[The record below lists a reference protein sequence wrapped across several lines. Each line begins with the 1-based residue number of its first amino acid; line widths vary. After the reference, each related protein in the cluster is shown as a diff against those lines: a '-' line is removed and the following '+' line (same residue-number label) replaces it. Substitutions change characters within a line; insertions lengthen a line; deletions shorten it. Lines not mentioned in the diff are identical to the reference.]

1 MPEITFITGNQNKA
15 DAVAKWLGHSVE
27 HHKLDL
33 AEIQSLDL
41 REVVDHKARQAFAEL
56 GKTALVED
64 VSLELHALG
73 RLPGPLVKWFVEEL
87 GIDGI
92 AKLLDG
98 YEDRSA
104 TVRICYGLCDGNDVQ
119 FFESEKHGSIATE
132 PRGEG
137 WGFERIFINDGY
149 EQTRAE
155 MATVTHEATSHRKAA
170 LDKLADYLA
179 HL

>member
-1 MPEITFITGNQNKA
+1 MSEIIFITGNQNKA
-15 DAVAKWLGHSVE
+15 EAVANWLGHPVE
-27 HHKLDL
+27 HRKLDL
-33 AEIQSLDL
+33 AEIQSLNL
-41 REVVDHKARQAFAEL
+41 REVVEHKARQAFVIL

-98 YEDRSA
+98 HKDRSA
-104 TVRICYGLCDGNDVQ
+104 TVKICYGLCDGEDVQ
-119 FFESEKHGSIATE
+119 FFDSEKRGTIALE

-137 WGFERIFINDGY
+137 WGFEQIFINDGY
-149 EQTRAE
+149 EITRAE
-155 MATVTHEATSHRKAA
+155 MDETTHETTSHRKEA